1 MVTVHNRCMGLEEG
15 QSCQAKLIP
24 VQTSVFQMFAVF
36 ILKGFPLMMLSL
48 VLDILNNHLF
58 ISQSIGESSI
68 LSAPPSELWKQVA
81 ILLDPL
87 AG

>member
-1 MVTVHNRCMGLEEG
+1 MVTEGNRCMGLEEG

-24 VQTSVFQMFAVF
+24 FQTCMFQMFAVF

-48 VLDILNNHLF
+48 ILDIVNNHLL
-58 ISQSIGESSI
+58 ISQSIGESPV
-68 LSAPPSELWKQVA
+68 LSSPPSELWKQVA
-81 ILLDPL
+81 ILFNPL